1 MAVAA
6 RANRLL
12 RRARSVVVVTT
23 PPSRPARGRK
33 VRTAVSAIV
42 LGFAVALGV
51 QLVTGWAVRTDRVPL
66 ADPQYTDKFA
76 MLRSRPGFAPAEHD
90 RPTTLLFLGSSRTF
104 NAIDARAVG
113 PALARDL
120 GRPVEAFDFAHAGAG
135 PVTTAVYLRRLLAD
149 GVTPDAVVIEVHP
162 TFLAAQVSPPPEV
175 KWFSPLR
182 LRPDE
187 LPLVRALGLPTDAP
201 AAHGVRGWLTP
212 WHEYRTPLIDRYAP
226 AFSTSRDR
234 VGLGG
239 ATDAHGFARVPDVP
253 DNQRARLRDLT
264 RRQYSECWPGYHPGG
279 SGLLGLRDA
288 LETCRA
294 SGVRAALLITPE
306 STEFRAWYGPGGARI
321 APLVAEL
328 ATEFGAAFFDAREWL
343 ADDLIA
349 DGHHLTGSGADAFTG
364 LLARDSL
371 VPWLRLWCGRPACT
385 SGCRRDARTTTQPET
400 QLASGGKP

>member
-6 RANRLL
+6 RTNRLL
-12 RRARSVVVVTT
+12 RRVRAVVVVTA
-23 PPSRPARGRK
+23 PPSRPACGRK
-33 VRTAVSAIV
+33 ARAAAAAIA
-42 LGFAVALGV
+42 LGFALALGV
-51 QLVTGWAVRTDRVPL
+51 QLLTGWAVRTDRVPL

-76 MLRSRPGFAPAEHD
+76 MLRARPGFASGTTD

-104 NAIDARAVG
+104 DGIDAGAVG

-120 GRPVEAFDFAHAGAG
+120 GGPVEAFDFAHAGAG

-162 TFLAAQVSPPPEV
+162 AFLAAQVTPAPEA
-175 KWFSPLR
+175 KWLNPLR

-187 LPLVRALGLPTDAP
+187 LPLVRELGLPADAP

-226 AFSTSRDR
+226 AFSTARDR

-264 RRQYSECWPGYHPGG
+264 RLQYRECWPDYRPGG
-279 SGLLGLRDA
+279 SGVKGLRDA
-288 LETCRA
+288 LETCRTA
-294 SGVRAALLITPE
+294 GVRAALLITPE
-306 STEFRAWYGPGGARI
+306 SATFRDWYGPGGSRI

-328 ATEFGAAFFDAREWL
+328 SSEFGAAFFDAREWL
-343 ADDLIA
+343 VDDLIA
-349 DGHHLTGSGADAFTG
+349 DGHHLTGSGADAFT
-364 LLARDSL
+364 ARL
-371 VPWLRLWCGRPACT
+371 VRDALGPWLRSP
-385 SGCRRDARTTTQPET
+385 TT
-400 QLASGGKP
+400 GGKP